1 MSYKTLI
8 NNNITNAF
16 SLVGDLAEDIQFT
29 NITVTGYNFNTQTV
43 NSSSTS
49 PITIKGII
57 SKSYKTND
65 DKPRLNVDIMLK
77 STDIDSKVLD
87 NYDSVIFG
95 GKTYSINKYEDNGYL
110 LSIEVGREI

>member
-1 MSYKTLI
+1 
-8 NNNITNAF
+8 
-16 SLVGDLAEDIQFT
+16 
-29 NITVTGYNFNTQTV
+29 
-43 NSSSTS
+43 
-49 PITIKGII
+49 
-57 SKSYKTND
+57 
-65 DKPRLNVDIMLK
+65 MLK